1 MHRFLLAGLL
11 VFATPSVA
19 QPLPDTAE
27 NRAALA
33 QRLGELEAPNIEQGI
48 ADMIAGVEQ
57 GVPPAERQAFRSR
70 LGALFNYELVR
81 RYSDAVTAREMSTE
95 ELEALIAFY
104 STPLGH
110 SVMLKMPQL
119 ARDTVPGI
127 NALMRDALGRLAT
140 EPPPHGGSSL

>member
-11 VFATPSVA
+11 VCATPSVA
-19 QPLPDTAE
+19 QDVADTAE

-33 QRLGELEAPNIEQGI
+33 QRLGDLPAPNIEQGV
-48 ADMIAGVEQ
+48 ADMIASVQQ
-57 GVPPAERQAFRSR
+57 GGAPAQRKAFRSR

-81 RYSDAVTAREMSTE
+81 RYSDAVAAREMSTE

-119 ARDTVPGI
+119 PRDTLPGI
-127 NALMRDALGRLAT
+127 TALMRDALGRLAT